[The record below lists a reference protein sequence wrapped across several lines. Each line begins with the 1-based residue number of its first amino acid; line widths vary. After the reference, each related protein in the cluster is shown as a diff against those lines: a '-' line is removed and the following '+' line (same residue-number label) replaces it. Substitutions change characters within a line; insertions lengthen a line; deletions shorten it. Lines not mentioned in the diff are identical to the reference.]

1 MAASSAG
8 TGGTTAGTTAAAGR
22 MATTGTATAL
32 GSIATSRAA
41 TTTTTAAAG
50 GLAATTTELGSSSL
64 EGGVAA
70 GLGSMLDSTS
80 ATIVA
85 GAEDVLMGDAVTTT
99 DAIASATGDAVAGVG
114 EVADS
119 IVGAVVGDAAGSA
132 GVLSFLP
139 SWLVSGGLVALGS
152 ELAFAVFAIFV
163 LLNAGGSSDSDV
175 VESVGDDVVLKKKD
189 TPLQGSHEET
199 LTTFPDEETEL

>member
-1 MAASSAG
+1 MPHTGRTYPPPPIQYFSLLCCYHFIFKPITNQHTGIAFDSSAPC
-8 TGGTTAGTTAAAGR
+8 TLFFKIKSFVT
-22 MATTGTATAL
+22 
-32 GSIATSRAA
+32 
-41 TTTTTAAAG
+41 
-50 GLAATTTELGSSSL
+50 
-64 EGGVAA
+64 
-70 GLGSMLDSTS
+70 
-80 ATIVA
+80 
-85 GAEDVLMGDAVTTT
+85 VTTT

-119 IVGAVVGDAAGSA
+119 IVGAVVGDAAGAA

-163 LLNAGGSSDSDV
+163 LLNAGGISDSDG
-175 VESVGDDVVLKKKD
+175 VESVGDDVVLKEKD